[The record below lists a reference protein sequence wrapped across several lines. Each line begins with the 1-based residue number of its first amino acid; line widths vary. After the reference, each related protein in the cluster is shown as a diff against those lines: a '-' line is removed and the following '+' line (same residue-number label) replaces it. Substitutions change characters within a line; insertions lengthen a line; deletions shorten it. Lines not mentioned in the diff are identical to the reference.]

1 MKIKST
7 YRREGQN
14 FTMNVISEDAE
25 YYYVQL
31 DKEWQNQF
39 QEGDK
44 VTPLRKC
51 LIGKIYEIIGTY
63 QLSMF

>member
-7 YRREGQN
+7 YRDKGQN
-14 FTMNVISEDAE
+14 FTMNVIREDAE
-25 YYYVQL
+25 HYYVQL
-31 DKEWQNQF
+31 DKEWQSQF
-39 QEGDK
+39 QEGNK
-44 VTPLRKC
+44 IKKLRKC